1 MPEKAVRKSEK
12 GDQSRQRVLDAA
24 ARLFCEEGYSPVSLR
39 AIARA
44 AGLKPGSLYYHFEAK
59 EQIIAEVLDLG
70 IQVVH
75 DAVAGSQQA
84 LPEAASAGD
93 RLRAGIRA
101 HLDALLAFSDYTS
114 ANVRIYGQVP
124 EDIRQG
130 NLKIRRHYEL
140 LWDEILSEAAARGGV
155 RADVDRKAF
164 RLMLIGSLNAT
175 LEWFDPKRGSVG
187 ELADSYA
194 DILLNGLL
202 EREEAGDGRA

>member
-1 MPEKAVRKSEK
+1 MAEKAVRKNEK
-12 GDQSRQRVLDAA
+12 GDQSRRRVLDAA
-24 ARLFCEEGYSPVSLR
+24 ARLFCEQGYSPVSLR

-70 IQVVH
+70 ILMVH
-75 DAVAGSQQA
+75 DAVTASQQA
-84 LPEAASAGD
+84 LPKNAPAAD

-124 EDIRQG
+124 EDIRLG
-130 NLKIRRHYEL
+130 NLKVRRGYEL
-140 LWDEILSEAAARGGV
+140 LWDDILNQAAASGGV
-155 RADVDRKAF
+155 REDVDRKAF

-175 LEWFDPKRGSVG
+175 LEWFDPGRGSVA
-187 ELADSYA
+187 ELAASYT

-202 EREEAGDGRA
+202 EREGHTHGRT